1 MVQWLRVDTCDQEI
15 RVRFQ
20 ALSVISDLWCSI
32 HPCETLHTRHAVLS
46 SPVKGS
52 RFGGHWYRARHKYYG

>member
-46 SPVKGS
+46 PCKG
-52 RFGGHWYRARHKYYG
+52 